1 MNVVLWLV
9 GIAASVGAI
18 FCFLQYKNQPSEN
31 TGFSWMIY
39 SIILVVVACACA
51 FAWFFRKRQDD
62 ADQDISITKF

>member
-9 GIAASVGAI
+9 GIAASAGAI
-18 FCFLQYKNQPSEN
+18 FCFWQYKHQPSEN
-31 TGFSWMIY
+31 TGFQWMIY
-39 SIILVVVACACA
+39 AIVLVVVACVCA